1 MGTWTSRDSA
11 FNALHPLRSLKNE
24 GDWFDSIRRLTSPA
38 LTSGNVSRRDAYDGA
53 EAEVDMVRCRREE
66 VEEEMMAERIVGWS
80 VEWMERDVRWKGRT
94 REVSLG
100 MTASVVRRFRLL
112 SPVRS
117 HRQFPSGRRINHNS
131 PPSPSSTSILQL
143 NLPKSLITNSFN
155 PLQRLTTLSAVM
167 LEMPFPP
174 APPTDTPLKHRLL
187 VAYSCQ
193 FASAS
198 PLALAGGREERRKL
212 WA

>member
-1 MGTWTSRDSA
+1 MGTWTSSDKC

-24 GDWFDSIRRLTSPA
+24 GDWFDSIRRLMSPA
-38 LTSGNVSRRDAYDGA
+38 LTRGNASRRDAYEGA
-53 EAEVDMVRCRREE
+53 EVEVETVRWRREE
-66 VEEEMMAERIVGWS
+66 VEAEMMAERIVGWS
-80 VEWMERDVRWKGRT
+80 VEWIERDVRWKGRMM
-94 REVSLG
+94 EVSLG
-100 MTASVVRRFRLL
+100 MTASVVRRLRLL
-112 SPVRS
+112 SPARS
-117 HRQFPSGRRINHNS
+117 LRQFPSRRQNDHNS

-143 NLPKSLITNSFN
+143 NLPKSLIINSCS

-212 WA
+212 